1 LAQVSSLRPSVS
13 CSSAS
18 ADMARA
24 LLPFVAALRVA
35 GVSADDG
42 SVVSTTAQPTCPEFE
57 AELVDIDLSGELLNS
72 VWMEESATID
82 DCCSLCE
89 ETEGC
94 KGFVYYWQTCYL
106 KGGTIGTFNNTGR
119 ISRVMRPQP
128 QCQDF
133 EGDVA
138 DTDLTGELLRSVW
151 MHEHSTIDDC
161 CTQCDETEG
170 CMGFVYY
177 WQTCHLKGGTI
188 GTFNNTG
195 RISRV
200 RRVEPKCS
208 DFEAEAN
215 NTDLGGELLSSVW
228 MDGDATID
236 DCCPLCDDTEG
247 CMGFVYYEQTCH
259 LKGGSSLSTY
269 ENAGRI
275 SRVRSPCSGFEPTE
289 LGKDLAGDMLYDFVA
304 QLPEACCGACAQ
316 NQDCQGFAFAG
327 ERCYLKTNVSGT
339 FSNPGCVAGLKDGV
353 PARRLGGSMM
363 LV

>member
-1 LAQVSSLRPSVS
+1 
-13 CSSAS
+13 
-18 ADMARA
+18 M
-24 LLPFVAALRVA
+24 
-35 GVSADDG
+35 G
-42 SVVSTTAQPTCPEFE
+42 
-57 AELVDIDLSGELLNS
+57 IDLSGELLNS

-133 EGDVA
+133 EGDMG

-161 CTQCDETEG
+161 CTLCDETEG

-177 WQTCHLKGGTI
+177 WQTCY
-188 GTFNNTG
+188 
-195 RISRV
+195 
-200 RRVEPKCS
+200 
-208 DFEAEAN
+208 
-215 NTDLGGELLSSVW
+215 
-228 MDGDATID
+228 
-236 DCCPLCDDTEG
+236 LCDDTEG
-247 CMGFVYYEQTCH
+247 CMGFVYYEQSCH
-259 LKGGSSLSTY
+259 LKGGGSLSNY

-289 LGKDLAGDMLYDFVA
+289 LDKDLAGDMLYDFAA
-304 QLPEACCGACAQ
+304 QLPAVCCGPCAQ

-339 FSNPGCVAGLKDGV
+339 FSNPGCVAGLKDGI